1 MSGICSAHRGFVA
14 GCPLCEAKCNTC
26 TYKVDY
32 PTDGGWCYMF
42 KDRVSDCWKWIRGRK
57 EGKEDGIQ

>member
-1 MSGICSAHRGFVA
+1 MMERID
-14 GCPLCEAKCNTC
+14 LIEAKCNTC

-42 KDRVSDCWKWIRGRK
+42 KDCVSDYWKWIRGRK
-57 EGKEDGIQ
+57 EGKEDEKTAD